1 MKCLII
7 TLLFVGIYF
16 ISFAQN
22 IKIAGK
28 VSDEKSN
35 AVVAATVSLISQD
48 SIVIANTIA
57 DNSGNFE
64 LITHTNS
71 SSCILRVSHIVFE
84 DGYTIL
90 IPDKDTVVAIHLKEK
105 SNLLNTIEIIGKKSL
120 YEFQNEKLIVNIN
133 EIPNIHAYNL
143 ERLLQT
149 LPGVNADGG
158 LTLNGQAATIYI
170 DGRKQTLNSSNIS
183 TVIHSMPVAAIEK
196 IELIYSSGGV
206 YDASDGAIINIV
218 YKKQRVDGYYLSV
231 AGSGGIYDKSHLD
244 GESAATVMFKKKN
257 VMFNSMLSYRN
268 NYSTSQTN
276 DTLQYSNSAFL
287 YQDRNNGSR
296 SNVYTGMFNL
306 NWNVRNRHNLNFN
319 FNFYDDFSNSTYN
332 QQYILQTDNITRN
345 VWKVK
350 SKGNGDLW
358 SGQVEYTSP
367 DTLKNKFKASY
378 GIIYGGLRNYRNTFE
393 EDAKILYTDDE
404 MVAHRHTLKFDYE
417 HKFSDKT
424 NLLLGL
430 KTDLG
435 QLNDDVIY
443 TETFNS
449 NRYPTSRF
457 FGRENIYAG
466 YARFEYK
473 FNELWSANA
482 SLRSEHTYYF
492 LDFTSQNINLTDSYT
507 NLFPF
512 LTVSYNSEKKNY
524 QTSLSLG
531 SSITRPDY
539 EYMLPG
545 LRYSNQYN
553 YTKGNPEL
561 KPRTD
566 YTVTWRNLFYQFINA
581 YIGYNFG
588 SNMTGLTAKNSAID
602 PLIIEREYQNIA
614 DLSAFLGGVNIYYKL
629 LSDKLFGQLGGSMQ
643 YVDYKNPK
651 NGFEFPQG
659 KHVFGRGSLN
669 ATAYYQI
676 TSQWGINCQY
686 YFYPEYENLIS
697 LQHTRWRMNAGMYYN
712 SKKDNW
718 SLSLDVYDIFR
729 SDKTFTEMY
738 FDGNYRNLHSYS
750 NSRFVRFSFIMKF
763 KSGEKIE
770 DKAKTG
776 SLEIDRFSTN

>member
-1 MKCLII
+1 MKRLIV
-7 TLLFVGIYF
+7 TFLF
-16 ISFAQN
+16 ISLCLASVAQN
-22 IKIAGK
+22 VKIAGK

-35 AVVAATVSLISQD
+35 TVVAATISLISQD
-48 SIVIANTIA
+48 SIMITNTIT
-57 DNSGNFE
+57 DNSGSFE
-64 LITHTNS
+64 LTAPTNS
-71 SSCILRVSHIVFE
+71 SSCILRITHLVFE
-84 DGYTIL
+84 DSYTNL
-90 IPDKDTVVAIHLKEK
+90 IPDKDTVITIHLKEK
-105 SNLLNTIEIIGKKSL
+105 SNLLNTIEIVGKKPL
-120 YEFQNEKLIVNIN
+120 YEFQNEKLIVNIS

-149 LPGVNADGG
+149 LPGVNTDGG
-158 LTLNGQAATIYI
+158 LTLNGQATTIYV
-170 DGRKQTLNSSNIS
+170 DGRKQTLNSSNIN
-183 TVIHSMPVAAIEK
+183 TVIQLMPVTAIEK
-196 IELIYSSGGV
+196 IELIYSSGGM

-231 AGSGGIYDKSHLD
+231 AGIAGMYDKSHLD
-244 GESAATVMFKKKN
+244 GEGDATVMFKKKN
-257 VMFNSMLSYRN
+257 VMFNSTLSYRN

-276 DTLQYSNSAFL
+276 DTLQYSDVALL
-287 YQDRNNGSR
+287 YQDRNNESR
-296 SNVYTGMFNL
+296 SNVYMGMFNL
-306 NWNVRNRHNLNFN
+306 NWNVRNGHNLNFN
-319 FNFYDDFSNSTYN
+319 FNFYDDFSNSTHN
-332 QQYILQTDNITRN
+332 QQYTLHQTDGITRN
-345 VWKVK
+345 AWNVK
-350 SKGNGDLW
+350 SKENGDLW
-358 SGQVEYTSP
+358 SGQVEYATP

-404 MVAHRHTLKFDYE
+404 MIAHRHTLKFDYE

-443 TETFNS
+443 TETSNV

-466 YARFEYK
+466 YARLEYK
-473 FNELWSANA
+473 FDKLWSANA
-482 SLRSEHTYYF
+482 SLRSEYTYYF
-492 LDFTSQNINLTDSYT
+492 LDFTTQNASLTNSYA

-524 QTSLSLG
+524 QSSLSLG

-545 LRYSNQYN
+545 LRYLNQYN

-566 YTVTWRNLFYQFINA
+566 YTLTWRNMFYQFINA
-581 YIGYNFG
+581 YIGYNYG
-588 SNMTGLTAKNSAID
+588 ANIMGLTAKNSEID
-602 PLIIEREYQNIA
+602 PLIVERAYQNIA
-614 DLSAFLGGVNIYYKL
+614 NLSAFLGGVNIYYKL
-629 LSDKLFGQLGGSMQ
+629 LSDKLSGQLGGSVQ
-643 YVDYKNPK
+643 YVDYRNPK
-651 NGFEFPQG
+651 NGVEFPRG
-659 KHVFGRGSLN
+659 KHIFWRSSLN
-669 ATAYYQI
+669 ATSYYQI
-676 TSQWGINCQY
+676 TPQFGINCQY
-686 YFYPEYENLIS
+686 SFYPEYETLIA

-718 SLSLDVYDIFR
+718 SLALDVYDIFR
-729 SDKTFTEMY
+729 SYNTFTEMY
-738 FDGNYRNLHSYS
+738 FDGNHRKLHSYS

-763 KSGEKIE
+763 KSGEKVE

-776 SLEIDRFSTN
+776 SLEIDRF